1 MAVELLAL
9 SKFKLQLL
17 ALIAQTRGVRE
28 GERAVREE
36 LQLSIQRRE
45 QIEAEYTKRLQ
56 DLPARIVSLEESHCR
71 LDSKIKYLETEKNLL
86 EKKETELKEIINGL
100 LASREALLDNYNDS
114 TYQLKRSIQKRDKK
128 LVILTEKMDAQ
139 FQLFDSIEKEA
150 AAVKQAVNTVEDIVN
165 GKEQEVS
172 RLKRKVD
179 QITTLGKD
187 FVERI
192 LYLEKKLSNHQ
203 LELRRKDADI
213 INLNEKLEAEKLSR
227 KFQPQIE
234 ELQTTLLVKDELIQ
248 RLTMEKQKLHLQLGK
263 MEVVLRKIQ
272 DPVLKLISQ
281 DQEML
286 LPALGS
292 QETRDMI
299 NTDKHISCGSPGTA
313 SKDIPMI
320 DNPYKDPDASSVH
333 HHVGMNSTTD
343 AGD

>member
-71 LDSKIKYLETEKNLL
+71 LDSK
-86 EKKETELKEIINGL
+86 
-100 LASREALLDNYNDS
+100 DS

>member
-17 ALIAQTRGVRE
+17 ALIAQTRCVRE

-45 QIEAEYTKRLQ
+45 QIEAECTKRLQ
-56 DLPARIVSLEESHCR
+56 DLQARIVSLEESHCR
-71 LDSKIKYLETEKNLL
+71 LDSK
-86 EKKETELKEIINGL
+86 
-100 LASREALLDNYNDS
+100 DS

-150 AAVKQAVNTVEDIVN
+150 AAVKQAVHTVEDIVN

-227 KFQPQIE
+227 KFHSQIE

-272 DPVLKLISQ
+272 DPALKLISQ

-299 NTDKHISCGSPGTA
+299 NTDKHITCGSPGTA

-320 DNPYKDPDASSVH
+320 DNPYKDTDAASVH